1 MINETNNER
10 GWYAAAVE
18 PQPVR
23 KKKKRWIFPLVLLGA
38 LLCIALLAGLAF
50 RTSSDNGISD
60 GDEYTGENYPG
71 NWHDYFDQFFD
82 SESFGSGAASIDI
95 ETTDYT
101 GDFSMSLDNTPANAI
116 PLPDLYQKCIPS
128 VVTVQ
133 GTASGKQGIFFGT
146 GIVLSS
152 DGLIVTNTH
161 IIEDCDKATVTTQ
174 DGTEYSAALI
184 GADSISDISVLKIE
198 LQVGS
203 DCVAIG
209 NPVSSK
215 LTGTMTNGI
224 ISAIDRD
231 ITSNGHS
238 MTLIQTNAAIN
249 EGNSGGPLL
258 DMSGRVIGITNMKA
272 MSSESTV
279 EGIGFAI
286 PSATVSEV
294 VSQLLANG
302 QVTGRPSI
310 GIIVSPV
317 GEELSDQYEI
327 PQGLYISAVNKGS
340 DAEKKGLKAGD
351 ILTAVNN
358 TPITTNE
365 EVTAIKNTMQAGD
378 SIHLTIWRDGTT
390 MEFDVTL
397 AEASSLN

>member
-60 GDEYTGENYPG
+60 GDDYTGEDFPG
-71 NWHDYFDQFFD
+71 DWHDYFDQFFD
-82 SESFGSGAASIDI
+82 SDSFGSGAASVDI

-198 LQVGS
+198 AQGLTPASFADSSQLQVGS

-215 LTGTMTNGI
+215 LTGTMTNVP
-224 ISAIDRD
+224 
-231 ITSNGHS
+231 T
-238 MTLIQTNAAIN
+238 
-249 EGNSGGPLL
+249 
-258 DMSGRVIGITNMKA
+258 
-272 MSSESTV
+272 
-279 EGIGFAI
+279 
-286 PSATVSEV
+286 
-294 VSQLLANG
+294 
-302 QVTGRPSI
+302 
-310 GIIVSPV
+310 
-317 GEELSDQYEI
+317 
-327 PQGLYISAVNKGS
+327 
-340 DAEKKGLKAGD
+340 
-351 ILTAVNN
+351 
-358 TPITTNE
+358 
-365 EVTAIKNTMQAGD
+365 
-378 SIHLTIWRDGTT
+378 
-390 MEFDVTL
+390 
-397 AEASSLN
+397 